1 MTTKRFIID
10 TDTAGDD
17 VTSLLIGL
25 LHPESRL
32 EAITVCAGNVPLP
45 LCVRN
50 ALTTVETA
58 GRSDVPVYVGAD
70 RPLLCDLV
78 TCEYVHGDDG
88 MGNSNFPD
96 PKVKPQAEPAASALV
111 RLVNQYPGEIEII
124 AQAPLTNIAL
134 AYKLDPTIAQKV
146 KRLWI
151 MGGSNNF
158 VGNVIPA
165 AEFNFYVDPAAAK
178 IVFDAPFNTTMVG
191 WEICVRHGYM
201 PESDIEQVR
210 QMGSPLSRFYLD
222 VNRAAYKFNR
232 EKGGIQGISHPD
244 SIMMAMAIDNRIMT
258 KSARYHVD
266 IEYRSE
272 LTRGYS
278 AVDIL
283 GITGQ
288 MPNAEVC
295 LEADYQR
302 FREMLFTILRSH

>member
-1 MTTKRFIID
+1 MTRRFIID

-50 ALTTVETA
+50 ALITVERA
-58 GRSDVPVYVGAD
+58 GRPDVPVFVGAD

-96 PKVKPQAEPAASALV
+96 AQVKPQAEAAASAIV
-111 RLVNQYPGEIEII
+111 RLVNQFPGEIEIM

-134 AYKLDPTIAQKV
+134 AFMLDPTITAKV

-158 VGNVIPA
+158 IGNVIPA

-178 IVFDAPFNTTMVG
+178 IVFDAGFNITMVG
-191 WEICVRHGYM
+191 WEICVKHGYM
-201 PESDIEQVR
+201 PERDIEAVR
-210 QMGSPLSRFYLD
+210 QMETPLSRFYLD
-222 VNRAAYKFNR
+222 VNRAAYRFNR

-244 SIMMAMAIDNRIMT
+244 SIMMSMAIDNRVMT
-258 KSARYHVD
+258 RSARYHVD
-266 IEYRSE
+266 VEHRSE

-278 AVDIL
+278 SVDVL
-283 GITGQ
+283 GITGKA
-288 MPNAEVC
+288 PNAEVC
-295 LEADYQR
+295 LAADYER